1 MNPLS
6 LPLAKRKFFCIG
18 ASLLASIAVA
28 FTLPAELIE
37 KVPMV
42 QAGMIINGLVIGTML
57 TFVGVFTWH
66 PVFKFR
72 MHPIF
77 RGALIAAF
85 VHLDYT
91 IYTWSDQPLFWK
103 TMIIAAVFGAV
114 IDQMA
119 TQLYGEGDKLLKGM
133 NK

>member
-6 LPLAKRKFFCIG
+6 IPIAKRKFFCISI
-18 ASLLASIAVA
+18 SLLVSVAVA
-28 FTLPAELIE
+28 LTLPAELIE

-42 QAGMIINGLVIGTML
+42 QAGMIINGLVIGMML
-57 TFVGVFTWH
+57 TFAGVFTWH

-72 MHPIF
+72 IHPIF
-77 RGALIAAF
+77 RGAVIAAF

-103 TMIIAAVFGAV
+103 TMIAAAVFGALV
-114 IDQMA
+114 DLMA
-119 TQLYGEGDKLLKGM
+119 TQLYGEGEKLMKGM
-133 NK
+133 TK

>member
-1 MNPLS
+1 MDT
-6 LPLAKRKFFCIG
+6 G
-18 ASLLASIAVA
+18 
-28 FTLPAELIE
+28 TLVQEA
-37 KVPMV
+37 V

-57 TFVGVFTWH
+57 TLVGVFTWH

-72 MHPIF
+72 IHPIF
-77 RGALIAAF
+77 RGAFISAF
-85 VHLDYT
+85 VHLGYT
-91 IYTWSDQPLFWK
+91 IYTWPDQPLFWK

-119 TQLYGEGDKLLKGM
+119 TQLYGEGEKLMEGM

>member
-1 MNPLS
+1 L
-6 LPLAKRKFFCIG
+6 G
-18 ASLLASIAVA
+18 TSLLASIAVA

-42 QAGMIINGLVIGTML
+42 QAAMIVNGLIIGTML
-57 TFVGVFTWH
+57 ALAGVFTWH
-66 PVFKFR
+66 PVFKAR
-72 MHPIF
+72 LHPIF

-91 IYTWSDQPLFWK
+91 IYTWPDQPLFWK

-119 TQLYGEGDKLLKGM
+119 TQLYGEGKKLLEGVTK
-133 NK
+133 